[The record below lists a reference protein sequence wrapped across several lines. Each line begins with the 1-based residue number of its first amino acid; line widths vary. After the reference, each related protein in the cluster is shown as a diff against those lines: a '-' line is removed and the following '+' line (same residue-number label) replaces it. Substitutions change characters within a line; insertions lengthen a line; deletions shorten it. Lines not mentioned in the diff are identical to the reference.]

1 MKPTFLNLI
10 LTFFIS
16 LNVNCQEIVINE
28 YFNAASQNDE
38 WTELVVVKDSL
49 SLVGY
54 FLGDNNATTSTWQPK
69 IRFKDIPLWRNL
81 RSGTI
86 IIIDHASNSG
96 NCNEASSYDYDNMDG
111 FIRLC
116 SKNSNYFEGGIEFTL
131 FLASQ
136 ADFIH
141 IINPVGKMVH
151 GIGHG
156 ENPGTSIVGGNCFT
170 STSAWTNTTA
180 TQSATRPCSNFLF
193 YKFGMSAPASL
204 KVVTGTLSNFSAGIQ
219 TTTNNGFIDTTDTP
233 FEGIGN
239 GGANDIWLKE
249 LRTPEIDS
257 QKVNLNRSGS
267 LVSFSWLP
275 VSDLFPSDNTVGYMV
290 VRNSTETFTNP
301 QNGREYALNSLIGTG
316 TVVGLINNSGTV
328 TFSESPGSGNF
339 FYRVY
344 AFRYKNTTPLDHPT
358 RGRTYNTTHFVS
370 VSEITSTRN
379 EIISELDIRVFPNPS
394 NGEIN
399 LNCEKVQGNSVLIRI
414 YDVNGKTIKEENHQ
428 IVESKLNCKIHFK
441 PQFEGIYNLEISNEK
456 QRFSKRII
464 LSNSFN

>member
-1 MKPTFLNLI
+1 
-10 LTFFIS
+10 
-16 LNVNCQEIVINE
+16 
-28 YFNAASQNDE
+28 
-38 WTELVVVKDSL
+38 
-49 SLVGY
+49 
-54 FLGDNNATTSTWQPK
+54 
-69 IRFKDIPLWRNL
+69 
-81 RSGTI
+81 
-86 IIIDHASNSG
+86 
-96 NCNEASSYDYDNMDG
+96 
-111 FIRLC
+111 
-116 SKNSNYFEGGIEFTL
+116 
-131 FLASQ
+131 
-136 ADFIH
+136 
-141 IINPVGKMVH
+141 
-151 GIGHG
+151 
-156 ENPGTSIVGGNCFT
+156 
-170 STSAWTNTTA
+170 
-180 TQSATRPCSNFLF
+180 
-193 YKFGMSAPASL
+193 
-204 KVVTGTLSNFSAGIQ
+204 
-219 TTTNNGFIDTTDTP
+219 
-233 FEGIGN
+233 
-239 GGANDIWLKE
+239 
-249 LRTPEIDS
+249 
-257 QKVNLNRSGS
+257 